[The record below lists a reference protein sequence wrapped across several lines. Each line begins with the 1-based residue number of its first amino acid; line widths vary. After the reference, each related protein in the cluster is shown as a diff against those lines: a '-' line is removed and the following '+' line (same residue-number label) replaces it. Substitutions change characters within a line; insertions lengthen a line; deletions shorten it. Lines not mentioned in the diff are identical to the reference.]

1 MTPPTNSQLRLER
14 WKLTAR
20 VVRMLET
27 PMLVLSVVWTTLLIL
42 ELTRGLSPWLE
53 LGNDLVWVAFIA
65 EFALE
70 FLVAP
75 DKRVYLRK
83 RWVTALSLA
92 LPALRLLRLAR
103 VGRAA
108 RLFRATRGLRLA
120 RVLAAINRGMRS
132 LTIAFRRRG
141 LGYLLVLTAVITA
154 TGAAGMY
161 RFELDAP
168 GGPGFPDYTSALWW
182 TAMLLTTMGSDYW
195 PQTAEGRILCLLLAI
210 YALAV
215 FGYLTAAV
223 AAYFV
228 GKDQRVSAG

>member
-1 MTPPTNSQLRLER
+1 MTPQANSQLRLER

-53 LGNDLVWVAFIA
+53 LVNDLVWAAFIA

-141 LGYLLVLTAVITA
+141 LGYLLMLTVVITA

-228 GKDQRVSAG
+228 GRDQRVSAG

>member
-1 MTPPTNSQLRLER
+1 MAPETNAQLRLER

-42 ELTRGLSPWLE
+42 ELTRGLSPRLA
-53 LGNDLVWVAFIA
+53 LVNDLVWAAFVA

-75 DKRVYLRK
+75 DKRIYLRK

-141 LGYLLVLTAVITA
+141 LGYLVVLTVVIIA